1 MRVFKRGDR
10 WYYEIYENGKRI
22 RKSLGP
28 EMLSEMGAV
37 AEADRVTALALGEYI
52 EDYLRGIFAQ
62 VSGLTIASYRKS
74 LYKFSDFL
82 GSGKALDEITGRDIS
97 AFASDRL
104 RSGVKPETVNIDLR
118 QIRAAFNK
126 AVHWE
131 LLEKPPRIEFLK
143 VKKRLPSHLTVDQ
156 VAAILEAEPDP
167 DFKRLWTFLVWM
179 GCRRGEALGLAWEH
193 ITLGER
199 PEALI
204 TGKGDRERVIPLLPP
219 AVAALGPVGSG
230 LVFPPWRPHSV
241 SQHFRR
247 LVRSLGLKARVH
259 DLRHT
264 CLTWLVAKGVPL
276 KLVQDIAGHSSINT
290 TMLYAKV
297 YTGESYDTLTA
308 AFGFKPG

>member
-10 WYYEIYENGKRI
+10 WYYEIYENGKRV

-28 EMLSEMGAV
+28 EMLSKMGAI
-37 AEADRVTALALGEYI
+37 AEAERVTTLTLGEYI
-52 EDYLRGIFAQ
+52 EDYLRGIAAQ
-62 VSGLTIASYRKS
+62 VSCLTIESYRKS
-74 LYKFSDFL
+74 LYKFSDFM
-82 GSGKALDEITGRDIS
+82 GISKALDEITGRDIS
-97 AFASDRL
+97 AFAAERL
-104 RSGVKPETVNIDLR
+104 RSGLKPETVNIDLR
-118 QIRAAFNK
+118 QIRAALNK
-126 AVHWE
+126 AIQWE
-131 LLEKPPRIEFLK
+131 LLEKSPRIEFVK
-143 VKKRLPSHLTVDQ
+143 AKKRLPRHLTVDQ
-156 VAAILEAEPDP
+156 VAAILEAEKDQ
-167 DFKRLWTFLVWM
+167 DFKRLWTFLVWT
-179 GCRRGEALGLAWEH
+179 GCRRGEALGLAWED

-219 AVAALGPVGSG
+219 AVTALGPVGTG

-247 LVRSLGLKARVH
+247 LIRPLGIKARVH

-264 CLTWLVAKGVPL
+264 CLTWLVSKGAPL

-297 YTGESYDTLTA
+297 FTGESYDTLTA
-308 AFGFKPG
+308 AFGFK